1 MKIWWTIAS
10 KHSSDQQNIEQDTS
24 HIILYFQVL
33 PQVNEKIFHMEN
45 LFKGIETSDM
55 VAEFLKVDL
64 FSWNLTISPFM
75 E

>member
-1 MKIWWTIAS
+1 
-10 KHSSDQQNIEQDTS
+10 
-24 HIILYFQVL
+24 
-33 PQVNEKIFHMEN
+33 MEN